1 MHGLPLAWAK
11 FERKN
16 VPGLGWRVAVSGQND
31 LVGGTWAES
40 ASETQITLAEPGWYL
55 VVVQTQTAR
64 ELTELELLTPTTW
77 ATNVLGR
84 WRKAVIVQPVQ
95 VIADAAGLA
104 DPVTTNL
111 NRQWQPH
118 EHVSIAWPIETTTK
132 NQPVKWRFQSG
143 QTAGQHSMVAFV
155 WRFWSYAAALGPN
168 TQDANRL
175 LDAPQVAGLA
185 TRTTAQANP
194 QPWANPVW
202 KWWHRVSATGANAA
216 NAVFWLPDCLHDYT
230 HELVLTIRAAG
241 ATIGNRPRLQVITQQ
256 GNVIQNNLITYKFEE
271 LQYAYAFARRAAG
284 DPITRVELTEFDN
297 TDDFEV
303 WAQLNVTD

>member
-1 MHGLPLAWAK
+1 
-11 FERKN
+11 
-16 VPGLGWRVAVSGQND
+16 
-31 LVGGTWAES
+31 
-40 ASETQITLAEPGWYL
+40 
-55 VVVQTQTAR
+55 
-64 ELTELELLTPTTW
+64 
-77 ATNVLGR
+77 
-84 WRKAVIVQPVQ
+84 
-95 VIADAAGLA
+95 
-104 DPVTTNL
+104 
-111 NRQWQPH
+111 
-118 EHVSIAWPIETTTK
+118 
-132 NQPVKWRFQSG
+132 
-143 QTAGQHSMVAFV
+143 MVAFV

-241 ATIGNRPRLQVITQQ
+241 ATIGNRPRLKVITQQ
-256 GNVIQNNLITYKFEE
+256 GNVIQNDLITYKFEE
-271 LQYAYAFARRAAG
+271 LQYTYAFARRAAG
-284 DPITRVELTEFDN
+284 DSITRVELTEFDN